1 MSKWY
6 PDNPWTDE
14 ETSSLLSLYKSLN
27 DDWKAIS
34 KELPGRSGSEC
45 KARLLTRHASLYH
58 ANRRM
63 RYPWTLN
70 EDRVLTALHLRALH
84 RKDTSLVQFRSYFP
98 EREYD
103 HFTRRRAA
111 LFKSNDAIA
120 HPTTAMTEWT
130 AQENRTLIDLR
141 NTDKSWPEISE
152 AFEGAHDYRDCRK
165 QWYDN
170 FWDEFNESFV
180 NGEVDLERLKEGTME
195 RRGTKKVD
203 EGDTGEEKYEAEDD
217 EADADGDTDYE
228 DEIYHRMAPNPPK
241 SG

>member
-1 MSKWY
+1 M
-6 PDNPWTDE
+6 
-14 ETSSLLSLYKSLN
+14 
-27 DDWKAIS
+27 
-34 KELPGRSGSEC
+34 
-45 KARLLTRHASLYH
+45 
-58 ANRRM
+58 
-63 RYPWTLN
+63 
-70 EDRVLTALHLRALH
+70 
-84 RKDTSLVQFRSYFP
+84 
-98 EREYD
+98 
-103 HFTRRRAA
+103 
-111 LFKSNDAIA
+111 KSNDAIA

-152 AFEGAHDYRDCRK
+152 AFQGAHDYKDCRK

-180 NGEVDLERLKEGTME
+180 NGEVDLERLKEGIMK

-203 EGDTGEEKYEAEDD
+203 EGDTREKGYEAQDEKANADGDTDYDGDDREERYEAEDD

-228 DEIYHRMAPNPPK
+228 DEIYHRTAPNPPK